1 MNNIKNRA
9 EEIVLNA
16 IIYVQEDMKM
26 VNFREVNDN
35 DILKE
40 WLEYREETLLCQLSD
55 EDYKHSLNF
64 DKFCEKI
71 LRNVSKDNKQFVQS
85 QLDKLY
91 DDFMKYLD
99 YWNEKY
105 YRNGFVDGSQL
116 VMGCF
121 EEQLILFSEMFSKF

>member
-1 MNNIKNRA
+1 MI
-9 EEIVLNA
+9 
-16 IIYVQEDMKM
+16 
-26 VNFREVNDN
+26 NFREVNED

-40 WLEYREETLLCQLSD
+40 WLEFREETLLCQLSD

-71 LRNVSKDNKQFVQS
+71 LRNFSNDNKQFVQS

-105 YRNGFVDGSQL
+105 YRNGFVDDFQF

-121 EEQLILFSEMFSKF
+121 EE